1 MELDELPPPPPP
13 PVKRIGIMGFSLL
26 AAFGFV

>member
-1 MELDELPPPPPP
+1 MELDELPPPPP
-13 PVKRIGIMGFSLL
+13 PVKRIGIMRFSLL